1 MKIKWLNYILILIG
15 VGIFIFFVRSVDFP
29 ALFSSLKSTGP
40 EIILVALLLTITTVL
55 IKAYRWKYLVKQITG
70 ANISLYFAFLSIL
83 AGVSSASIFPGR
95 SEVTKPLLLKK
106 SYDCKLIQTI
116 PAMFIERIFDFIGVI
131 TLFFLALIFISG
143 TFAYTK
149 YFLPFA
155 MAILIIFFL
164 LFFHTKL
171 VSVLFASL
179 LKWLPFSPKLK
190 DQLKQ
195 FNYRFF
201 ESFLVLRK
209 KRLSLVMFA
218 LSMLVMVIEVSQ
230 LLYLLYS
237 LGTSVTISAASLG
250 LAGGILMGVI
260 AIIPGGIGVT
270 EFSSAEII
278 AALSGFASAQ
288 VKPAIFLDRIIAYYF
303 IVFIGGLI
311 LLFSKKLIKNKEIKS

>member
-15 VGIFIFFVRSVDFP
+15 VSIFIFFVRSVDFS

-40 EIILVALLLTITTVL
+40 EILLVALLLTILTVM
-55 IKAYRWKYLVKQITG
+55 IKAYRWKYLIKQITG
-70 ANISLYFAFLSIL
+70 TNISLYFAFLSIL

-95 SEVTKPLLLKK
+95 SEITKPLLLKK

-116 PAMFIERIFDFIGVI
+116 PAMLIERIFDFVGLI
-131 TLFFLALIFISG
+131 TLFFISLIFIHSS
-143 TFAYTK
+143 FAYSK
-149 YFLPFA
+149 YLLPLA
-155 MAILIIFFL
+155 MFLIIVLFL

-171 VSVLFASL
+171 ISKVFASL
-179 LKWLPFSPKLK
+179 LRILPFSIKIKDKLK
-190 DQLKQ
+190 D
-195 FNYRFF
+195 FNQRFF

-209 KRLSLVMFA
+209 KKLSLVMFS
-218 LSMLVMVIEVSQ
+218 LTMLVMAVEVSR

-237 LGTSVTISAASLG
+237 LGTAVIVSVASLG
-250 LAGGILMGVI
+250 FVGGLLIGVI
-260 AIIPGGIGVT
+260 AIIPGGIGGT

-288 VKPAIFLDRIIAYYF
+288 VKPVIFLDRIIAYYF

-311 LLFSKKLIKNKEIKS
+311 LLFSKKLIRTRDIKS